1 MNIDVGGPSPFGAS
15 AVPSVAVDPSS
26 WSDSSEPLRQ
36 PATAPAS
43 DAPPIRRAVRQETGV
58 ILDTCSS
65 EDKAI
70 V

>member
-1 MNIDVGGPSPFGAS
+1 MSGDPSPFGAS

-26 WSDSSEPLRQ
+26 WSDSPAPLRQ

-43 DAPPIRRAVRQETGV
+43 DAPPIRRAVRQEVGV
-58 ILDTCSS
+58 VPDTCSS
-65 EDKAI
+65 EDEAL